1 MAARVTLKV
10 TAGPLAGRVFSYDRH
25 DTFLFGRAPDC
36 HAELAP
42 DDATASRHHFL
53 LEVNPPAARL
63 RDLGSLNGTYVNGR
77 KHGGR
82 EKHLTPE
89 QAAQQPWPQ
98 VDLRDGDLIRV
109 GATVINVRIDGV
121 TAPVPAPPVRDPS
134 PLDLLI
140 EVADSSKTG
149 PQTTVAGYALGPLL
163 GRGGMGV
170 VHLATRLSDGA
181 TFALKLMRPEAAVDA
196 HAREVFDREIAVT
209 GSLRHPNV
217 VTMHA
222 HGSQG
227 DVFYF
232 AMEYCAGG
240 SLSGAL
246 LKRQQSLDLD
256 VAMRVAQQALEGLS
270 FAHEQ
275 GFIHRDIKPE
285 NILLTDAEMTVAKL
299 TDFGLAKSFQQAG
312 LSGMTATGF
321 AAGTLQ
327 FMPREQLTNFRL
339 LRPGSDVW
347 SMGATVYYMLTL
359 RYVRDFQAAKDP
371 LAVVLGGNVVPIR
384 DRKPQIPAALAEV
397 VDRAVDDDL
406 ARRYSSA
413 TEFRD
418 ALRKAL

>member
-1 MAARVTLKV
+1 M
-10 TAGPLAGRVFSYDRH
+10 PGRVSLDVVEAQIQGKRLESDGH
-25 DTFLFGRAPDC
+25 DTFLSGRAPDC

-82 EKHLTPE
+82 EKHLSPE

-181 TFALKLMRPEAAVDA
+181 TFALKLMRPQAAVDA

-209 GSLRHPNV
+209 GSLRHPHV

-222 HGSQG
+222 HG
-227 DVFYF
+227 
-232 AMEYCAGG
+232 
-240 SLSGAL
+240 
-246 LKRQQSLDLD
+246 
-256 VAMRVAQQALEGLS
+256 
-270 FAHEQ
+270 
-275 GFIHRDIKPE
+275 P
-285 NILLTDAEMTVAKL
+285 
-299 TDFGLAKSFQQAG
+299 
-312 LSGMTATGF
+312 
-321 AAGTLQ
+321 
-327 FMPREQLTNFRL
+327 
-339 LRPGSDVW
+339 
-347 SMGATVYYMLTL
+347 
-359 RYVRDFQAAKDP
+359 
-371 LAVVLGGNVVPIR
+371 
-384 DRKPQIPAALAEV
+384 
-397 VDRAVDDDL
+397 
-406 ARRYSSA
+406 
-413 TEFRD
+413 
-418 ALRKAL
+418 